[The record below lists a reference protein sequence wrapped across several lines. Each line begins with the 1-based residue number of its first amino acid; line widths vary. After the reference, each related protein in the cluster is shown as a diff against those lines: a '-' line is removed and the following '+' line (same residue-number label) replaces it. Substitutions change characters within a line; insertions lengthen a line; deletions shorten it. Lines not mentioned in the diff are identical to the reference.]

1 MFFDVRMDAL
11 ERKKAGLFRLGC
23 REGG

>member
-1 MFFDVRMDAL
+1 MFLDVRMEAL

>member
-11 ERKKAGLFRLGC
+11 ERKKAALFRLGC